1 MKLVEFLDILRLVI
15 LVLTLLAC
23 EQLFFSTSRIDTQGL
38 EIGMSGLN
46 LVMPSGRPPALSGS
60 SFSTAADEPASRQH
74 SFGSMSLPSADHFH
88 GGIRGSPPPPGSPQL
103 QKYMYQNSFQS
114 LPKPPGLGGFSVPSP
129 IAKNSTA
136 NNTLSSSPNLTLTP
150 SSSVDGNTELFGGF
164 ALQDSPFPA
173 ETSAQ
178 MDSAEVRISRSPWSG
193 FGHGFG
199 HEGFGGSGALD
210 SDPDDGLRGLG
221 ALRDRAHSS
230 PGPISNGMLS
240 TSPPVRIDFSAHQG
254 DLSPL
259 YSDMDSRLRV
269 LPRKSRM
276 PRESIG
282 ARHSSRPP
290 LSGGGGLSQSPF
302 NFENS
307 NGDMSRYS
315 AIGLSHTDLSGVPRP
330 ELKYSTSDNS
340 GGHGGHNRSRSVGGI
355 GGEHVARPHDQHR
368 GAPFESYVQQ
378 HQLLDQSH
386 THKFGTLPNLN
397 SHIQQHQHRIPIHTQ
412 QNVLPPQNR
421 HIRSYSHS
429 GALQQ
434 HPVYFQETYE
444 EKSLGRSY
452 DGRLQQ
458 SQFLKSEGMFS
469 GDNLNALHSQR
480 NGFGISASSTDNL
493 SQHPGMIQRS
503 ASLSQPSLLSHLD
516 SALGGPQ
523 LQRRNTDVN
532 QGGFLSFGGQYGVHG
547 RQPHYHQ
554 RREDINQSISQPSLL
569 NHLDNSIG
577 GSQLHRRNS
586 DAPQGGFATY
596 GGQHGMQGQPLQNQQ
611 KRQDIHQTYRHND
624 GTAPVIATPDEMR
637 LFNMS
642 VPSHERSNSF
652 GHSRS
657 QSPHLQQNISM
668 EGRYFGDYSRS
679 LSSSPMSVDGVQ
691 RVSCLCPLI
700 KNHYLAFTDFFHFS
714 ASPKRW

>member
-1 MKLVEFLDILRLVI
+1 
-15 LVLTLLAC
+15 
-23 EQLFFSTSRIDTQGL
+23 
-38 EIGMSGLN
+38 
-46 LVMPSGRPPALSGS
+46 MPSGRPPALSGS
-60 SFSTAADEPASRQH
+60 SFSTAADDPASRQH

-88 GGIRGSPPPPGSPQL
+88 GGIKGSPPPPGSPQL

-129 IAKNSTA
+129 IGKNSTA

-150 SSSVDGNTELFGGF
+150 SSSVDGNTELYGGF
-164 ALQDSPFPA
+164 AIQDSPFPI

-178 MDSAEVRISRSPWSG
+178 MDSAEGRLSRSPWSD

-199 HEGFGGSGALD
+199 HEGFVGGGALD

-230 PGPISNGMLS
+230 PGPISAGLLS

-259 YSDMDSRLRV
+259 YSEMDSRLRAQ
-269 LPRKSRM
+269 PRKTRT

-302 NFENS
+302 NFEGN
-307 NGDMSRYS
+307 NVDTSRFS
-315 AIGLSHTDLSGVPRP
+315 AIGLSHADLSGVPRP

-340 GGHGGHNRSRSVGGI
+340 GGHGGHNRSRSAGGI
-355 GGEHVARPHDQHR
+355 GGEHVARPHDLHR
-368 GAPFESYVQQ
+368 GTPFESFVQHQQ

-397 SHIQQHQHRIPIHTQ
+397 AHIQQQQQQHRIPLHAQ

-434 HPVYFQETYE
+434 HSVYSQETYE

-452 DGRLQQ
+452 DGRPQQ
-458 SQFLKSEGMFS
+458 SYIPKSDVLFPGN
-469 GDNLNALHSQR
+469 NLSALHSQR
-480 NGFGISASSTDNL
+480 NGFGVTASSTNNL
-493 SQHPGMIQRS
+493 SQPPGMMQRS
-503 ASLSQPSLLSHLD
+503 TSMSQPSLLSHLD
-516 SALGGPQ
+516 NTLGGPQ

-532 QGGFLSFGGQYGVHG
+532 QGGFLGFGGQHGVQSQ
-547 RQPHYHQ
+547 QPHYHQ
-554 RREDINQSISQPSLL
+554 IHEDINQTISQPNLST
-569 NHLDNSIG
+569 HVDNSIG
-577 GSQLHRRNS
+577 GSQLQRRNS
-586 DAPQGGFATY
+586 DSNQGGFATY
-596 GGQHGMQGQPLQNQQ
+596 GIQHGNQGQLPQYQQ
-611 KRQDIHQTYRHND
+611 KRHEFHQTYRHDD

-657 QSPHLQQNISM
+657 QSPHHHQNISLD
-668 EGRYFGDYSRS
+668 GRYFGDYSRS
-679 LSSSPMSVDGVQ
+679 LSSSPMSMDGVQ
-691 RVSCLCPLI
+691 RVS
-700 KNHYLAFTDFFHFS
+700 YLYHLHISHRLSFLTF
-714 ASPKRW
+714 